1 MIYYVSSVVIISG
14 DIEMH
19 KIDQIPTLKEI
30 TFWEERYNTQIKINK
45 RDCDEG
51 NNISMVM

>member
-1 MIYYVSSVVIISG
+1 MIYYASSVIIISG
-14 DIEMH
+14 DAQMR

-45 RDCDEG
+45 QKRQ
-51 NNISMVM
+51 NRL